1 MAQAPIISGNFEPR
15 LRECRLQSA
24 AEFLQETEISKPDE
38 EDTMTQST
46 IVKRGRAVRKL
57 REIGSCLELVPMD
70 PHFNSVSV
78 GLYYKEG
85 TCTVWSF
92 SEVDGIEN
100 RLKEIRD
107 QMVRIGGVQPL
118 DGSDNQFIFPC
129 GVVHMRPVKFLLTQA
144 VTKASDF
151 AHPKGSMT
159 IKDSKSN
166 LMLTTTGAS
175 TGEGYSYHVSGEG
188 DVKNPALRIRMVVAG
203 FMRYGEMEK
212 MGDSEVA
219 FSCGWQ
225 HDELVRLLLP
235 YSRNI
240 SAVES
245 MLEAESVRGQMTT
258 STLGFTPL

>member
-1 MAQAPIISGNFEPR
+1 
-15 LRECRLQSA
+15 
-24 AEFLQETEISKPDE
+24 
-38 EDTMTQST
+38 MTQPA
-46 IVKRGRAVRKL
+46 IAKRGRVSEKL
-57 REIGSCLELVPMD
+57 MEIGSCLELVPMD
-70 PHFNSVSV
+70 PHFKNVSV

-85 TCTVWSF
+85 VCTVWSF
-92 SEVDGIEN
+92 SQATGVED
-100 RLKEIRD
+100 RLKQIRD
-107 QMVRIGGVQPL
+107 QMVRLGGVQAAE
-118 DGSDNQFIFPC
+118 GSDFQFVLPC
-129 GVVHMRPVKFLLTQA
+129 GIVHMRPVKFLLTQA
-144 VTKASDF
+144 VTKAPDF
-151 AHPKGSMT
+151 AHPTGSMT

-175 TGEGYSYHVSGEG
+175 SDDGYQYHVAGEG
-188 DVKNPALRIRMVVAG
+188 DVKNPALRLRMVVAG

-212 MGDSEVA
+212 VGDTEVA

-245 MLEAESVRGQMTT
+245 MLEAEAIRGQMTT